1 VSGLVA
7 MTDRND
13 KDAGDQRGLS
23 LVHTEG
29 GRAMTQHPVLHSH
42 HNEDDDSIDPRDL
55 LRILKKRRWIVLS
68 VIAIFFVTAALSA
81 VLTVPVYRS
90 TAVVEINHESARIL
104 RIQDFLPDSGSAQAA
119 EQFYTTQYEILRGR
133 ALSEAV
139 VEREGVESHPELT
152 GEIRQR
158 SLMGEVYSVIGV
170 FRGAFSRPPEGASQG
185 VDAERQREAAIR
197 RAGAVLRS
205 KIQINPHR
213 GSRLV
218 SVSVSSF
225 DPQFAARMA
234 NAVVDQYIRSNMQRR
249 YDAGNAARV
258 FLQGQLGEMR
268 ISLERADQ
276 ALQDFAQE
284 NRVANLED
292 RQEMASQSLRDL
304 NARLSD
310 AQTRLLEYQAYRD
323 QIQSGRS
330 TQLASVL
337 ENEAIRGLRMQMAE
351 LSTQRASMLRTF
363 KDDYP
368 AVVELNTR
376 MTQIQT
382 EIDELMRRELQT
394 ISSQYENLR
403 AQAQTLE
410 EAIVERETGILSL
423 SQQSVQYNIL
433 KREFETN
440 RELYDGLL
448 QRMKEIG
455 LAAGIQENNISIID
469 PALAAGGPYHPNF
482 MRSVLVALFLGAV
495 IGIGLALLLEFL
507 DTTIRRAEDFERL
520 TSRPVLGLIP
530 LARRDAGAVMAGMM
544 VPLGHKRRRTTT
556 GVAHYSVTHIRSTVS
571 EAYRSLRTSLM
582 FSTPEGMPKTM
593 LITSPTPG
601 AGKTTTAINLA
612 TVIAQNGARV
622 LVIDA
627 DLRRP
632 RLHIEFSCR
641 QSPGLTNRIAGVGP
655 VKDADGNGKS
665 SIIGTNVPGMF
676 IMPSGS
682 HAPSPPELLGSMR
695 MRELLR
701 QCTKVFDHVIV
712 DSPPILGLA
721 DSILLASMVDGVV
734 MVVAAGQTTK
744 DSIKNCIR
752 RLDQVNANLLGVAM
766 NQVDL
771 NSPDYSDFRSDYYN
785 YGTDDEDE
793 MPEAGIG
800 ARLKKA

>member
-1 VSGLVA
+1 
-7 MTDRND
+7 MTDRSD
-13 KDAGDQRGLS
+13 RDAGDQRSLS
-23 LVHTEG
+23 LVHNEG
-29 GRAMTQHPVLHSH
+29 GRMLAHPSLMHGHPSD
-42 HNEDDDSIDPRDL
+42 DDDSIDPRDL
-55 LRILKKRRWIVLS
+55 IRILKKRRWIVLS
-68 VIAIFFVTAALSA
+68 VIAIFVVTAALSA
-81 VLTVPVYRS
+81 ALTVPVYRS

-104 RIQDFLPDSGSAQAA
+104 RIQDFLPDAGSNQAV

-139 VEREGVESHPELT
+139 VRQEGVESHPELT

-158 SLMGEVYSVIGV
+158 SLMGELSSVIGV
-170 FRGAFSRPPEGASQG
+170 LRGAFSRPPEGNASP

-197 RAGAVLRS
+197 RAGAILRS
-205 KIQINPHR
+205 KIQVNPHR

-249 YDAGNAARV
+249 YDAGNEARS
-258 FLQGQLGEMR
+258 FLQDQLAEMR

-310 AQTRLLEYQAYRD
+310 AQTRLLEYQAYRE

-337 ENEAIRGLRMQMAE
+337 ENEAVRGLRMQLAD
-351 LSTQRASMLRTF
+351 LSTQRASMLQTF
-363 KDDYP
+363 KEDYP

-376 MTQIQT
+376 MTQIQA
-382 EIDELMRRELQT
+382 EIDELMRREVQV

-403 AQAQTLE
+403 AQTQTLE
-410 EAIVERETGILSL
+410 EAIVERENGILAL

-469 PALAAGGPYHPNF
+469 PALTPGGPYHPNF

-530 LARRDAGAVMAGMM
+530 LARRDAGAVMAGM
-544 VPLGHKRRRTTT
+544 VPLASRRRTTA

-582 FSTPEGMPKTM
+582 FSTPEGMPRTL

-632 RLHIEFSCR
+632 RLHVEFASR

-655 VKDADGNGKS
+655 VKDSDGNCKS

-682 HAPSPPELLGSMR
+682 NAPSPPELLGSAR
-695 MRELLR
+695 MRDLLR
-701 QCTKVFDHVIV
+701 QCSKVFDHVII

-721 DSILLASMVDGVV
+721 DSVLLASMVDGVV
-734 MVVAAGQTTK
+734 MVVAAGQTTR

-752 RLDQVNANLLGVAM
+752 RLDQVHANLLGVAM

-771 NSPDYSDFRSDYYN
+771 SSPDYSDFRSDYYN
-785 YGTDDEDE
+785 YGGGDEDD
-793 MPEAGIG
+793 MPETGIG

>member
-1 VSGLVA
+1 MSRPD
-7 MTDRND
+7 DRD
-13 KDAGDQRGLS
+13 PGHRGLS
-23 LVHTEG
+23 LVEGEG
-29 GRAMTQHPVLHSH
+29 GRMLMHPSALHGH
-42 HNEDDDSIDPRDL
+42 HAEDDDSIDPRDL
-55 LRILKKRRWIVLS
+55 LRIVRKRRGIILS
-68 VIAIFFVTAALSA
+68 VIAIFVVAAALSA

-104 RIQDFLPDSGSAQAA
+104 RIQDFLPDAGSAQAA

-139 VEREGVESHPELT
+139 VREEGVETHPELT

-158 SLMGEVYSVIGV
+158 SLMGEVYSVLGV
-170 FRGAFSRPPEGASQG
+170 LRRAFRESPQGGAGEVDPE
-185 VDAERQREAAIR
+185 VRREAAIR

-205 KIQINPHR
+205 KIQVTPHR

-225 DPQFAARMA
+225 DPRFAARMA

-249 YDAGNAARV
+249 YNAGNEARN
-258 FLQGQLGEMR
+258 FLQGQLEEMR

-284 NRVANLED
+284 NRVANLEE

-304 NARLSD
+304 NTRLSD

-323 QIQSGRS
+323 QIQSGRA
-330 TQLASVL
+330 TQLAGVL
-337 ENEAIRGLRMQMAE
+337 ENDAIRGLRLQLAD
-351 LSTQRASMLRTF
+351 LSTQRASMLQTF
-363 KDDYP
+363 KEDYP

-376 MTQIQT
+376 MGQIQT
-382 EIDELMRRELQT
+382 EIDELMRRELQV

-403 AQAQTLE
+403 TQAQTLE
-410 EAIVERETGILSL
+410 EAIVERENSILAL

-469 PALAAGGPYHPNF
+469 PALVPGGPYHPNF
-482 MRSVLVALFLGAV
+482 WRSVLVALFLGAV
-495 IGIGLALLLEFL
+495 LGIALALLLEFL
-507 DTTIRRAEDFERL
+507 DTSVRRTEDLERL

-530 LARRDAGAVMAGMM
+530 LARRDTGTVMAGMM
-544 VPLGHKRRRTTT
+544 VPLVPRKRTTS
-556 GVAHYSVTHIRSTVS
+556 GVAHYSITHVRSTVS

-582 FSTPEGMPKTM
+582 FSTPEGMPRT
-593 LITSPTPG
+593 LLVTSPTPG
-601 AGKTTTAINLA
+601 AGKTTTAINLG
-612 TVIAQNGARV
+612 TVMAQNGARV

-632 RLHIEFSCR
+632 RLHVEFSCR

-655 VKDADGNGKS
+655 GGPDAGQGKS

-682 HAPSPPELLGSMR
+682 HAPSPPELLGSAR
-695 MRELLR
+695 MRDLLR
-701 QCTKVFDHVIV
+701 QSAKVFDHVIV

-721 DSILLASMVDGVV
+721 DSVLLASMVDGVV
-734 MVVAAGQTTK
+734 MVVAAGQSTR
-744 DSIKNCIR
+744 DSVRNCIR
-752 RLDQVNANLLGVAM
+752 RLDQVHANLLGVVM

-771 NSPDYSDFRSDYYN
+771 SNPDYSDFCSDYYN
-785 YGTDDEDE
+785 YGAGDEQESDE
-793 MPEAGIG
+793 TGIG

>member
-1 VSGLVA
+1 
-7 MTDRND
+7 MTDRSD
-13 KDAGDQRGLS
+13 RDAGDQRSLS
-23 LVHTEG
+23 LVHNEG
-29 GRAMTQHPVLHSH
+29 GRMLAHPSLMHGHPSD
-42 HNEDDDSIDPRDL
+42 DDDSIDPRDL
-55 LRILKKRRWIVLS
+55 IRILKKRRWIVLS
-68 VIAIFFVTAALSA
+68 VIAIFVVTAALSA
-81 VLTVPVYRS
+81 ALTVPVYRS

-104 RIQDFLPDSGSAQAA
+104 RIQDFLPDAGSNQAA

-139 VEREGVESHPELT
+139 VRQEGVESHPELT

-158 SLMGEVYSVIGV
+158 SLMGELSSVIGV
-170 FRGAFSRPPEGASQG
+170 LRGAFSRPPEGNASP

-197 RAGAVLRS
+197 RAGAILRS
-205 KIQINPHR
+205 KIQVNPHR

-249 YDAGNAARV
+249 YDAGNEARS
-258 FLQGQLGEMR
+258 FLQDQLAEMR

-310 AQTRLLEYQAYRD
+310 AQTRLLEYQAYRE

-337 ENEAIRGLRMQMAE
+337 ENEAVRGLRMQLAD
-351 LSTQRASMLRTF
+351 LSTQRASMLQTF
-363 KDDYP
+363 KEDYP

-376 MTQIQT
+376 MTQIQA
-382 EIDELMRRELQT
+382 EIDELMRREVQV

-403 AQAQTLE
+403 AQTQTLE
-410 EAIVERETGILSL
+410 EAIVERENGILAL

-469 PALAAGGPYHPNF
+469 PALTPGAPYHPNF

-530 LARRDAGAVMAGMM
+530 LARRDAGAVMAGM
-544 VPLGHKRRRTTT
+544 VPLASRRRTTA

-582 FSTPEGMPKTM
+582 FSTPEGMPRTL

-632 RLHIEFSCR
+632 RLHVEFASR
-641 QSPGLTNRIAGVGP
+641 QSPGLTNRIAGVGMAN
-655 VKDADGNGKS
+655 DADGNCKS

-682 HAPSPPELLGSMR
+682 NAPSPPELLGSAR
-695 MRELLR
+695 MRDLLR
-701 QCTKVFDHVIV
+701 QCSKVFDHVII

-721 DSILLASMVDGVV
+721 DSVLLASMVDGVV
-734 MVVAAGQTTK
+734 MVVAAGQTTR

-752 RLDQVNANLLGVAM
+752 RLDQVHANLLGVAM

-771 NSPDYSDFRSDYYN
+771 SSPDYSDFRSDYYN
-785 YGTDDEDE
+785 YGGGDEDD
-793 MPEAGIG
+793 MPETGIG

>member
-1 VSGLVA
+1 
-7 MTDRND
+7 MTDRD
-13 KDAGDQRGLS
+13 DTGRGDQRGLS
-23 LVHTEG
+23 LVQGEG
-29 GRAMTQHPVLHSH
+29 GRMMVHQPFLHGH
-42 HNEDDDSIDPRDL
+42 HNDDDDSIDPRDL
-55 LRILKKRRWIVLS
+55 LRILKKRRWIILS
-68 VIAIFFVTAALSA
+68 VIVIFAVTAALSA

-104 RIQDFLPDSGSAQAA
+104 RIQDFLPDAGSAQAA

-139 VEREGVESHPELT
+139 VRQEGVESHPELT

-158 SLMGEVYSVIGV
+158 SLMGEVTSVIRV
-170 FRGAFSRPPEGASQG
+170 LRGAFSAPPTATARE
-185 VDAERQREAAIR
+185 VDPDLVREAAIR

-205 KIQINPHR
+205 KIQVTPHR

-225 DPQFAARMA
+225 DRQFAARMA
-234 NAVVDQYIRSNMQRR
+234 NSVVEQYIRSNMQRR
-249 YDAGNAARV
+249 YDAGNEARN
-258 FLQGQLGEMR
+258 FLQGQLAEMR

-284 NRVANLED
+284 NRVANLDE

-310 AQTRLLEYQAYRD
+310 AQTRLLEYQSYRE

-330 TQLASVL
+330 IQLASVL

-351 LSTQRASMLRTF
+351 LSTQRASMLQTF
-363 KDDYP
+363 KEDYP

-376 MTQIQT
+376 MSQIQT
-382 EIDELMRRELQT
+382 EIDELMRRELQV

-410 EAIVERETGILSL
+410 EAIVERENGILAL

-455 LAAGIQENNISIID
+455 LAAGIQENNISVID
-469 PALAAGGPYHPNF
+469 PALAPGGPYHPNF

-507 DTTIRRAEDFERL
+507 DTTVRRAEDFERL
-520 TSRPVLGLIP
+520 TSRPVLGLVP
-530 LARRDAGAVMAGMM
+530 LARRDVGAVMAGMM
-544 VPLGHKRRRTTT
+544 VPLGRRRQRTTA

-582 FSTPEGMPKTM
+582 FSTPEGMPKTL

-632 RLHIEFSCR
+632 RLHVEFSSR

-655 VKDADGNGKS
+655 DKDAEGNGKS
-665 SIIGTNVPGMF
+665 TIIGTNVPGMF

-682 HAPSPPELLGSMR
+682 NAPSPPELLGSAR

-701 QCTKVFDHVIV
+701 QSTKVFDHVII

-744 DSIKNCIR
+744 DSIRNCIR
-752 RLDQVNANLLGVAM
+752 RLDQVHANLLGVAM

-771 NSPDYSDFRSDYYN
+771 SSPDYSDFRSDYYN
-785 YGTDDEDE
+785 YGTEDEDDV
-793 MPEAGIG
+793 PETGIG